1 MREQIITADLHTHL
15 LEKKTKPAKYWEF
28 AQKAC
33 LNAIAITEHSE
44 YNPKKAYLD
53 VLAKKPEDLLLIP
66 GMEMSTSHG
75 HIVAL
80 GESEEIYDF
89 PELQQKGVK
98 LEKAYKIANENDILL
113 SFAHPWG
120 FDYDSVVYLQG
131 LSQLRHYAIHGN
143 MGAEAYNG
151 MIGELAE
158 SLVKS
163 NWVRKPMGFF
173 AYLEK
178 NKLLKTAGISRI
190 MAPLNKKL
198 NKQALDIVQRNLNAM
213 SFGEEAKFITAGS
226 DAHSADR
233 IGCGIIKVKVIAE
246 KIDNRAFLHA
256 LRDKSNVLWAGP
268 PAFEIGDGVF
278 AKRKQGVKRME
289 VLAGLKYAAK
299 KVILRRRPKRI
310 EQKSTKDKV

>member
-1 MREQIITADLHTHL
+1 MPEQNITADLHTHL

-28 AQKAC
+28 AQKAG
-33 LNAIAITEHSE
+33 LDAIAITEHIE
-44 YNPKKAYLD
+44 YNPKKAYFD
-53 VLAKKPEDLLLIP
+53 ALAKKPEGILLIP
-66 GMEMSTSHG
+66 GMELFTSHG
-75 HIVAL
+75 HVIAL
-80 GESEEIYDF
+80 GASPEIF
-89 PELQQKGVK
+89 EIPELQKKGIK
-98 LEKAYKIANENDILL
+98 LEKANKIANENNVLL

-120 FDYDSVVYLQG
+120 FEYDSVVYLQG
-131 LSQLRHYAIHGN
+131 LSQLRHYAIHGS

-163 NWVRKPMGFF
+163 NWVKKPLGFF

-178 NKLLKTAGISRI
+178 NKLLKTAGFSKI

-198 NKQALDIVQRNLNAM
+198 NKQALDIVQRNINAM

-226 DAHSADR
+226 DAHSAQR
-233 IGCGIIKVKVIAE
+233 IGCGIIKVKVNAE
-246 KIDNRAFLHA
+246 RIDEKAFLEA
-256 LRDKSNVLWAGP
+256 LKDKKNVLWAGP
-268 PAFEIGDGVF
+268 PAFEIEKGVF

-299 KVILRRRPKRI
+299 KVILRKRPKAA
-310 EQKSTKDKV
+310 Q